1 MSELSLAELLA
12 ENIELLPE
20 RETLSTIVIN
30 ANNAAIASGF
40 RDTAVAINNNRI
52 ILIDSGNGNTII
64 GSFNGDHVFFP
75 SAT

>member
-1 MSELSLAELLA
+1 VIVSELSLAELLA

-30 ANNAAIASGF
+30 ASNAAIAGGF

-52 ILIDSGNGNTII
+52 ILIDSGNGNAII
-64 GSFNGDHVFFP
+64 GSFNHDHIHI
-75 SAT
+75 